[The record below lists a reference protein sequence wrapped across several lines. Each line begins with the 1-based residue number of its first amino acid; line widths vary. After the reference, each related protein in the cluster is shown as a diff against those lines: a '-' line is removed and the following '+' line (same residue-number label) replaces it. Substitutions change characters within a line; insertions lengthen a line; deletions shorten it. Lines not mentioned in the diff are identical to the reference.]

1 MSAPTGKFSMWVTIE
16 AKGAEEA
23 DKIAELLKKVA
34 ARANSDEEPDCQA
47 YIPGRSRDNPNT
59 IVVFEQ
65 YDNKGS
71 DVATTKHRAGEDFQK
86 LMGQAKDLT
95 NKIDMKFFDL
105 V

>member
-1 MSAPTGKFSMWVTIE
+1 MC
-16 AKGAEEA
+16 
-23 DKIAELLKKVA
+23 LC
-34 ARANSDEEPDCQA
+34 RA
-47 YIPGRSRDNPNT
+47 T
-59 IVVFEQ
+59 LTTEQ

-95 NKIDMKFFDL
+95 SKIEMKFFDY

>member
-16 AKGAEEA
+16 AKGAAEA
-23 DKIAELLKKVA
+23 DKIVAMLNKVA
-34 ARANSDEEPDCQA
+34 ARANSDEEPHCLN
-47 YIPGRSRDNPNT
+47 YIPGRSRDDPNT

-65 YDNKGS
+65 YDNQGS
-71 DVATTKHRAGEDFQK
+71 DVATTKHRAGEDFQA
-86 LMGQAKDLT
+86 LMGQARDLT